1 MRTALLRLEILLD
14 FFRLQVFSDFVQIL
28 QQTNES
34 TIALYNLGH
43 AYPSALPPDRLIGE
57 VILSLLFCLFRA
69 LRRHLLLQVR
79 ELLFLLFLCQWL
91 YLPGRKPMRSIIN
104 DWGEDTVDE
113 RWAHLFRGLF
123 ELVMATLLRVVVR
136 KRGVLEDLA
145 ALSTLDALKTPTP
158 D

>member
-1 MRTALLRLEILLD
+1 
-14 FFRLQVFSDFVQIL
+14 
-28 QQTNES
+28 
-34 TIALYNLGH
+34 
-43 AYPSALPPDRLIGE
+43 
-57 VILSLLFCLFRA
+57 
-69 LRRHLLLQVR
+69 
-79 ELLFLLFLCQWL
+79 
-91 YLPGRKPMRSIIN
+91 MRSIIN